1 MKRKTIMSSLV
12 VSTVAVGL
20 TSYFLKQYIKKAEK
34 SLPIHKAGNPSPEDI
49 EDNKMVSEGSTYPV
63 QYYDQQKK

>member
-12 VSTVAVGL
+12 ISTVAVGL
-20 TSYFLKQYIKKAEK
+20 TSYFLKQSMKAKK